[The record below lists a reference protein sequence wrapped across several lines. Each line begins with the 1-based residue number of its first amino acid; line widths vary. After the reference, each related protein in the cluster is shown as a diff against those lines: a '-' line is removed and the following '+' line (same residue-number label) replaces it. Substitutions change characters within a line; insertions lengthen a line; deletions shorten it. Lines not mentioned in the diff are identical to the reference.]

1 MPLRNFVAIG
11 FKIKE
16 ISFFLCSLSLL
27 PAAAVQPVGAYVPK
41 NPLLRL
47 TNPFTHLCIMNL
59 HMPLQVGSVIHA
71 MMSEILMPQY
81 LFPYCPEIIH
91 ATRFVFMFLG

>member
-1 MPLRNFVAIG
+1 
-11 FKIKE
+11 
-16 ISFFLCSLSLL
+16 
-27 PAAAVQPVGAYVPK
+27 
-41 NPLLRL
+41 L

-59 HMPLQVGSVIHA
+59 HMPLQVGSVIYA
-71 MMSEILMPQY
+71 MMAEILMPQY